1 MNTELLQSL
10 KKVTAEEQAILDGSS
25 IIQKDLYSSDA
36 AFVIDNHKLLD
47 KNKLIEVRTHTRFI
61 DFPNHKHNY
70 VEMIYMC
77 SGTTTHI
84 VNGKDRIFLKQGD
97 ILLLNQNASHE
108 ILRAG
113 YDDIA
118 VNFIILPEF
127 FDVVLKIID
136 DNNILF
142 NFMIS
147 VLSTENEV
155 SDYLLFQV
163 NNDLPIQNIMEN
175 LIWTLLNNKKQSN
188 TINQV
193 SVGLLFLNLQ
203 NFANTINNQ
212 YPTQHDQNIVF
223 QALQYIRI
231 HYRNAALDE
240 FCREVQL
247 KTYTVSRM
255 LKKYTGKNFKQL
267 LTEQKL
273 SQAAYLLSRTELSIE
288 AILHAIGYENS
299 SFFYNK
305 FRELYGTT
313 PSNYRMSAAPKNNK
327 EK

>member
-1 MNTELLQSL
+1 MNWELLQSL
-10 KKVTAEEQAILDGSS
+10 KRITEEEQAILNGSRK
-25 IIQKDLYSSDA
+25 IQKELYSSDA
-36 AFVIDNHKLLD
+36 TFVVDNHKLLD
-47 KNKLIEVRTHTRFI
+47 KNKLIEIRTHTRFI

-77 SGTTTHI
+77 SGSTTHI
-84 VNGKDRIFLKQGD
+84 VNGKDRIFLNKGD

-147 VLSTENEV
+147 VLSTENDV

-163 NNDLPIQNIMEN
+163 KDALPVQNIMESI
-175 LIWTLLNNKKQSN
+175 IWTLLNNKKQTN

-212 YPTQHDQNIVF
+212 YPAQHDQNIVF
-223 QALQYIRI
+223 QVLQYIRT
-231 HYRNAALDE
+231 HYRTASLEE
-240 FCREVQL
+240 FCGEVCL

-273 SQAAYLLSRTELSIE
+273 SQAAYLLSGTELSIE
-288 AILHAIGYENS
+288 SILHAIGYENS

-305 FRELYGTT
+305 FKELYGTT
-313 PSNYRMSAAPKNNK
+313 PGKYRLSTNLKK
-327 EK
+327 G